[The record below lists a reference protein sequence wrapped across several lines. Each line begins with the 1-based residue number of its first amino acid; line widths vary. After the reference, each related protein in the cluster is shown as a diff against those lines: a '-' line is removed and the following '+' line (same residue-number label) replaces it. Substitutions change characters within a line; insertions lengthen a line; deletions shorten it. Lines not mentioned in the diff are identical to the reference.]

1 MPPATWVPHAEWL
14 PDPDWPEPPADWTY
28 WAVTAPR
35 RDDPDGR
42 AGGVG
47 RASPGTNGGGN
58 RLGHRS
64 FPVATVA
71 AQSTVSLAALFPER
85 GRSGGTT
92 NGAYGS
98 SAGPVAGAGGFGST
112 GPLKAGREYYQPASA
127 RSGSAAHVLAGGAQ
141 GHGGG
146 RHGSGPG
153 GSVLDGAG
161 RALADVADAGDGLGT
176 GGIRTETSRTE
187 SSRTRSSGTETTGTE
202 SSGSGTSV
210 TEAQETAK
218 TPGIRLSPILRL
230 VAHPSGLRAQ
240 FRVGGPVAAAL
251 ADVMSPAIEAATPGL
266 ADRSGDERASAER
279 AGGNGQGRRRAG
291 FRRLFGARPGASGS
305 LADHGPGVGDA
316 VAGPAGQRAAAGALS
331 IHELARRALA
341 ARRDADRDEAL
352 AVERDLCSLHR
363 HGFTAIHPPA
373 VEPFA
378 PVSAAEES
386 AIRGKVLAATGA
398 TAKGLSRTESAELKA
413 LAAERAAAVVRASNV
428 ARRVFADRR
437 TALATGAWQLLE
449 AHDPAAV
456 VAVVDEAL
464 RRSGSDVTCLDAGT
478 DPVTR
483 RGYVTV
489 LVRFPTIGIVA
500 EEQRAAGP
508 SGRAAWRPRTARER
522 NAVYAAGLAS
532 AVLAAAKHVVTIAPA
547 TDDVNVVVV
556 RPTRNGRGVEPVY
569 VGRLDREDVTLRH
582 PDADPGPL
590 VTSSAVPHG
599 IRVHGPDREV
609 TALEHVAD
617 VDGALREIVDACRA
631 ADARGRTGP
640 GARARGP
647 PAGGSR

>member
-1 MPPATWVPHAEWL
+1 VAEGGRAVTIRFNPPPGWPMPPATWVPHDEWL
-14 PDPDWPEPPADWTY
+14 PDPDWPEPPADWTF
-28 WAVTAPR
+28 WSATAPR
-35 RDDPDGR
+35 PIAGADHGGDDGGRDGGR
-42 AGGVG
+42 GG
-47 RASPGTNGGGN
+47 RGGN
-58 RLGHRS
+58 RLGRVS
-64 FPVATVA
+64 FPIATVA

-92 NGAYGS
+92 NGYGTY
-98 SAGPVAGAGGFGST
+98 AGAVAGAGGAT
-112 GPLKAGREYYQPASA
+112 GPTGPTKAGREYYQPASA
-127 RSGSAAHVLAGGAQ
+127 RSGSATHVLAGGAPGQ
-141 GHGGG
+141 GGG
-146 RHGSGPG
+146 PNGFGPG

-161 RALADVADAGDGLGT
+161 SVLADVLDVADGLGAW
-176 GGIRTETSRTE
+176 GIRTEST
-187 SSRTRSSGTETTGTE
+187 GTQTTGT
-202 SSGSGTSV
+202 GRPGTGTSA
-210 TEAQETAK
+210 TDAEETAK

-251 ADVMSPAIEAATPGL
+251 ADVMTPAIEAATPGL

-279 AGGNGQGRRRAG
+279 AGGHGRDRRG
-291 FRRLFGARPGASGS
+291 GGLRRLFGARRGASGS
-305 LADHGPGVGDA
+305 PAELGAGVGDA

-341 ARRDADRDEAL
+341 ARRDGNRDEAL
-352 AVERDLCSLHR
+352 AVDRDLCSLHR
-363 HGFTAIHPPA
+363 HTFTAIHPPA
-373 VEPFA
+373 VEPFV
-378 PVSAAEES
+378 PVTPAEES
-386 AIRGKVLAATGA
+386 AIRGKLLSATGA
-398 TAKGLSRTESAELKA
+398 TAKGLSRADSAELKA

-428 ARRVFADRR
+428 ARHVFADRR
-437 TALATGAWQLLE
+437 AALATGAWQLLE

-478 DPVTR
+478 DPVTH

-508 SGRAAWRPRTARER
+508 SGRAAWRPRTAGER

-532 AVLAAAKHVVTIAPA
+532 TVLAAAKHVVTIAPA

-640 GARARGP
+640 GA
-647 PAGGSR
+647 

>member
-1 MPPATWVPHAEWL
+1 MPPATWVPHDEWL
-14 PDPDWPEPPADWTY
+14 PDPDWPEPPPDWTF
-28 WAVTAPR
+28 WSATTPQQAAGASGAG
-35 RDDPDGR
+35 DGVR
-42 AGGVG
+42 TGGRGSGSGG
-47 RASPGTNGGGN
+47 RPG
-58 RLGHRS
+58 RVS
-64 FPVATVA
+64 FPIATVA
-71 AQSTVSLAALFPER
+71 AQSTVSLAALFPDR
-85 GRSGGTT
+85 GRAGGTT
-92 NGAYGS
+92 NGGYGS
-98 SAGPVAGAGGFGST
+98 SAGAVAGVRGAT
-112 GPLKAGREYYQPASA
+112 GPTKAGREYYQPRSERSASTIQ
-127 RSGSAAHVLAGGAQ
+127 VV
-141 GHGGG
+141 GGG
-146 RHGSGPG
+146 GPGGSGGPDGSGPG

-161 RALADVADAGDGLGT
+161 GVLVDIA
-176 GGIRTETSRTE
+176 ETSA
-187 SSRTRSSGTETTGTE
+187 GGAAGPE

-251 ADVMSPAIEAATPGL
+251 ADVMTPAIEAATPGL
-266 ADRSGDERASAER
+266 ARVGVDERDFADR
-279 AGGNGQGRRRAG
+279 AGGDGPGRRG
-291 FRRLFGARPGASGS
+291 GGLRRLLGPRRNEGRSHQGPGAGVRSGS
-305 LADHGPGVGDA
+305 GGGPDDGQASAGV
-316 VAGPAGQRAAAGALS
+316 LS

-569 VGRLDREDVTLRH
+569 VGRLDREDVSLRH

-590 VTSSAVPHG
+590 VRSSAVPHG

-640 GARARGP
+640 GA
-647 PAGGSR
+647 